1 MSNKTADLHKFASR
15 SGCQDKCKSNTHRK
29 QAEKAISEATILEKK
44 LYKSSRKLK
53 NAK

>member
-44 LYKSSRKLK
+44 VI
-53 NAK
+53 